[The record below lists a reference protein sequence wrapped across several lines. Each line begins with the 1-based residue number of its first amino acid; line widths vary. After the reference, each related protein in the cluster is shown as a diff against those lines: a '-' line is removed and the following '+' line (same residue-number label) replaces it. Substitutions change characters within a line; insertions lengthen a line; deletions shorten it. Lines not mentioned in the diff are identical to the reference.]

1 MARKRMIDPDF
12 WVDEKLGKCTRDE
25 RLLFMGLI
33 SQSDDKGRGRANPML
48 VRSMVFPYDSDVT
61 GDEVAK
67 WLNNLN
73 SLGLIKLYIVDNQEF
88 YWLPNFN
95 KHQTINRPSE
105 SKLPPP
111 PESINDNSMNTH
123 EIYNEHSRPI
133 EEKRKEVKEEEKR
146 KENES
151 GCRDF
156 NSEAEE
162 VFEYYMQTFDGF
174 FPKGLTLTKE
184 RKAKILARLK
194 NGYSVDDIKLAITNI
209 RRSSFHCGENEKGK
223 VYATIE
229 FICRNAAKLEEWMN
243 FQPKIRGQPEKMDK
257 LQAMYEKYRS
267 KEGP

>member
-12 WVDEKLGKCTRDE
+12 WIDEKLGKCTRDE

-33 SQSDDKGRGRANPML
+33 SHSDDEGRGRANPML
-48 VRSMVFPYDSDVT
+48 VKSMVFPYDT
-61 GDEVAK
+61 EFMGDEVAK

-73 SLGLIKLYIVDNQEF
+73 SLGLIKLYLVDNQEF

-111 PESINDNSMNTH
+111 PVKDNDSSMSIH
-123 EIYNEHSRPI
+123 GIINEHSLLK

-146 KENES
+146 KEDES

-162 VFEYYMQTFDGF
+162 IFECYMQAFDGF

-194 NGYSVDDIKLAITNI
+194 SGYSVDDLKLAITNI
-209 RRSSFHCGENEKGK
+209 RQSSFHCGENDKGK

-229 FICRNAAKLEEWMN
+229 FICRNDAKLEEWMN
-243 FQPKIRGQPEKMDK
+243 FQPRNRGQPHKIDK
-257 LQAMYEKYRS
+257 LQAMYEKYKD
-267 KEGP
+267 KEDP